1 MGRVNSGRDG
11 GEVAD
16 GGGGCELEGWET
28 SPMAL
33 SISYKKGPISKWSN
47 IF

>member
-1 MGRVNSGRDG
+1 MGEIPVGRVNSGRDG
-11 GEVAD
+11 G
-16 GGGGCELEGWET
+16 GGCERDGWET

-33 SISYKKGPISKWSN
+33 SKSHKKGPISKWSN